1 MRCSVLD
8 KVYSELS
15 DAGRR
20 DRLDLFSSLVQ
31 GNLEANREH
40 YSKNLELNYKYLLT
54 RSTIKVLK
62 IVKRENLKEK
72 MNGNKAK

>member
-1 MRCSVLD
+1 MRCNVLD
-8 KVYSELS
+8 RVYCELV

-20 DRLDLFSSLVQ
+20 DRLDLFSNLVQ
-31 GNLEANREH
+31 ENLEANREH
-40 YSKNLELNYKYLLT
+40 YNKNLELNYKYLLT

-62 IVKRENLKEK
+62 TFKRENLKEK